1 MEIKY
6 KLYPYP
12 VLSTYSDDYRQGIF
26 EANIDIVKEGYN
38 VRVDF
43 LANLTSNG
51 LKDVIKSGAAKYVY
65 HLECAQT
72 GFRKVVITDKVS
84 ECYTI
89 DNKSVCGKLQICP
102 FIVAVEDITGYTT
115 EDFHED
121 YQAVCFDIEAGCVMA
136 VGTMITADISKD
148 IDDLANTPS
157 IFSIV
162 RNADANCKEML
173 VDMSGRKIQI
183 KLPLEDYYNY
193 KKLSITPQ
201 YQPIL
206 NSLTVIPALAYVL
219 GEMKCMSA
227 EARIENFQD
236 SLWYKTLSK
245 VLLTKF
251 DCDLES
257 ESYSAINTIEM
268 AQKLINSP
276 ISDAFRMLT
285 SSFGISGGDDE

>member
-51 LKDVIKSGAAKYVY
+51 LKDQIKSGTAKYVY

-72 GFRKVVITDKVS
+72 GFRKAVITDKIS
-84 ECYTI
+84 ESFTI
-89 DNKSVCGKLQICP
+89 DNKLVSGKLQICP
-102 FIVAVEDITGYTT
+102 FVVAVEDIVGYTT

-121 YQAVCFDIEAGCVMA
+121 YLGVPFDIEAGCVMA

-157 IFSIV
+157 IFSII
-162 RNADANCKEML
+162 RNADAACKEML
-173 VDMSGRKIQI
+173 VDMSGRKIVI

-193 KKLSITPQ
+193 KKMSKVPQ
-201 YQPIL
+201 YHPIL
-206 NSLTVIPALAYVL
+206 NSLTVIPALVFVL
-219 GEMKCMSA
+219 SELKCMPI
-227 EARIENFQD
+227 EARMENQE
-236 SLWYKTLSK
+236 SLWYKTISK

-257 ESYSAINTIEM
+257 ESFASINTIEM

-276 ISDAFRMLT
+276 VTDAFHMLT
-285 SSFGISGGDDE
+285 SSFGISGGDEA

>member
-12 VLSTYSDDYRQGIF
+12 VLSTYSDDYRQGTF
-26 EANIDIVKEGYN
+26 DASIDVIKEGYSI
-38 VRVDF
+38 RVDF
-43 LANLTSNG
+43 LASLTSAG
-51 LKDVIKSGAAKYVY
+51 LKEKINAGAAKYVY

-84 ECYTI
+84 ESYII
-89 DNKSVCGKLQICP
+89 DSKLICGKLQICP
-102 FIVAVEDITGYTT
+102 FVVAVEDIIGYTT

-121 YQAVCFDIEAGCVMA
+121 YQSIPFDIEAGCVMA
-136 VGTMITADISKD
+136 VGSMITADISKD
-148 IDDLANTPS
+148 TDDLANTPS
-157 IFSIV
+157 IFSII

-173 VDMSGRKIQI
+173 VDMSGRKIVI

-193 KKLSITPQ
+193 KKLAITPL

-206 NSLTVIPALAYVL
+206 NSLTVIPALIYVL
-219 GEMKCMSA
+219 GELKEMS
-227 EARIENFQD
+227 IESRLENQE
-236 SLWYKTLSK
+236 SLWYKTLNK

-257 ESYSAINTIEM
+257 ESFSSVNSIEM

-276 ISDAFRMLT
+276 VSDAFRMLT